1 MVEGLLPDSQCG
13 FQKGQGCVDM
23 IFVARE
29 DKGTWGLCSLCLKN
43 SVLEML
49 YKGFLQSE
57 FFHEG

>member
-29 DKGTWGLCSLCLKN
+29 LMERQGNMGTLFFMFKEFCVRDALQR
-43 SVLEML
+43 VLA
-49 YKGFLQSE
+49 K
-57 FFHEG
+57 